1 MQAEDLWQRTKIILR
16 TRMSPPSFETWVKPS
31 RALAIDLGDQLLTI
45 ETPNEFARDW
55 LTKNLPDVHHALVEA
70 GGAGLRVA
78 LRTASAETRSAE
90 THGAGA
96 RGADAPGGTPGLAGL
111 SAVPG
116 AMPPPSPTYGILNPK
131 YTFETFVVGHHSRF
145 AHAAAIA
152 VAENPAKAYNPLF
165 IYGGVGLGK
174 THLMHAIGHH
184 MLARNPQ
191 TKVAYLSSEKF
202 TNELINSIKEDRMPE
217 FRTRYRNIDL
227 LLIDD
232 IQFIEGKGRTEEE
245 FFHTF
250 NALYEAGKQIV
261 LSSDRPPKDLKAL
274 EDRLRSRFEWGLLS
288 DIQTPDLETRMAIL
302 KKKADSDRLE
312 VDDAVIAYIA
322 AAYQNNVR
330 ELEGAFIRVM
340 AYASLTGV
348 TPTVDLA
355 MQVLGV
361 AQRKPVTMGRIRE
374 TVAAHFHLSEAE
386 LISQR
391 RTKEVSWA
399 RQIAMYLSRELTDA
413 SLPTIGGEF
422 GGRDHTTVLHAW
434 DKVHKQLATDTA
446 LVSLIQQLTHQIK
459 G

>member
-1 MQAEDLWQRTKIILR
+1 MQAEDLWQRTKTILR

-31 RALAIDLGDQLLTI
+31 RGIAIDLGDQILTI

-55 LTKNLPDVHHALVEA
+55 INKNLPDVQHALNEA

-78 LRTASAETRSAE
+78 LRTASAEARVADPRSAVASAEMRSAE
-90 THGAGA
+90 PMH
-96 RGADAPGGTPGLAGL
+96 APPG
-111 SAVPG
+111 S
-116 AMPPPSPTYGILNPK
+116 MPPPSPTYGILNPK
-131 YTFETFVVGHHSRF
+131 YTFETFVVGNHSRF

-184 MLARNPQ
+184 MLARNPH

-302 KKKADSDRLE
+302 KKKADSDLLD
-312 VDDAVIAYIA
+312 VDDQVVAYIA
-322 AAYQNNVR
+322 TAYQNNVR

-361 AQRKPVTMGRIRE
+361 AQRKPVTIARIRE
-374 TVAAHFHLSEAE
+374 IVADHFHLSEAE
-386 LISQR
+386 LIGQR

-399 RQIAMYLSRELTDA
+399 RQIAMYLSRELTDS
-413 SLPTIGGEF
+413 SLPTIGAEF

-434 DKVHKQLATDTA
+434 DKIHKLLATDTA
-446 LVSLIQQLTHQIK
+446 LVGLLQQLTHQIK

>member
-1 MQAEDLWQRTKIILR
+1 
-16 TRMSPPSFETWVKPS
+16 MSPPSFETWVKPS
-31 RALAIDLGDQLLTI
+31 RAIAINLGDQTI
-45 ETPNEFARDW
+45 TVETPNEFARDW
-55 LTKNLPDVHHALVEA
+55 ITKNLPDVHHALNEA

-78 LRTASAETRSAE
+78 LRTASAETRIADAE
-90 THGAGA
+90 ARATEA
-96 RGADAPGGTPGLAGL
+96 RGNENR
-111 SAVPG
+111 SASSENG
-116 AMPPPSPTYGILNPK
+116 SYGHSHGQGHGHMPPPSPTYGILNPK
-131 YTFETFVVGHHSRF
+131 YTFETFVVGNHSRF

-174 THLMHAIGHH
+174 THLMHAIGYH
-184 MLARNPQ
+184 MLARNPH

-302 KKKADSDRLE
+302 KKKADSDMLD
-312 VDDAVIAYIA
+312 VDDQVIAYIA
-322 AAYQNNVR
+322 TAYQNNVR

-361 AQRKPVTMGRIRE
+361 AQRKPVTMARIRE
-374 TVAAHFHLSEAE
+374 IVGGHFHLTEAE
-386 LISQR
+386 LIGQR

-399 RQIAMYLSRELTDA
+399 RQIAMYLSRELTDS
-413 SLPTIGGEF
+413 SLPTIGAEF

-434 DKVHKQLATDTA
+434 DKIHKLLATDTA
-446 LVSLIQQLTHQIK
+446 LVALLQQLTHQIK

>member
-1 MQAEDLWQRTKIILR
+1 MQAEELWQRTLTILR
-16 TRMSPPSFETWVKPS
+16 GRMSPPSFETWVKPS
-31 RALAIDLGDQLLTI
+31 RVIGLDLGDRTLTV
-45 ETPNEFARDW
+45 ETPNDFARDW
-55 LTKNLPDVHHALVEA
+55 ITKNLSDFHHALNEA

-78 LRTASAETRSAE
+78 LRTAEARRIDHAAPSAEAVPTA
-90 THGAGA
+90 
-96 RGADAPGGTPGLAGL
+96 APG
-111 SAVPG
+111 
-116 AMPPPSPTYGILNPK
+116 PSPTYGILNPK
-131 YTFETFVVGHHSRF
+131 YTFETFVVGNHSRF

-174 THLMHAIGHH
+174 THLMHAVGHH
-184 MLARNPQ
+184 LLARNPQ

-217 FRTRYRNIDL
+217 FRARYRNIDL

-232 IQFIEGKGRTEEE
+232 IQFIEGKERTQEE

-261 LSSDRPPKDLKAL
+261 LSSDRPPKDIQAL

-288 DIQTPDLETRMAIL
+288 DIQAPDLETRMAIL
-302 KKKADSDRLE
+302 KKKADSDLLD
-312 VDDAVIAYIA
+312 VDDQLIAYIA
-322 AAYQNNVR
+322 ASYQNNVR

-340 AYASLTGV
+340 AYASLTGT

-361 AQRKPVTMGRIRE
+361 AQRKPVTLARIRE
-374 TVAAHFHLSEAE
+374 IIADHFHLSEAE
-386 LISQR
+386 LIGQR
-391 RTKEVSWA
+391 RTKDVSWA
-399 RQIAMYLSRELTDA
+399 RQIAMYLSRELTDS
-413 SLPTIGGEF
+413 SLPKIGAEF

-434 DKVHKQLATDTA
+434 DKVHKILKTDTA
-446 LVSLIQQLTHQIK
+446 LATQLQQLTLQIK

>member
-1 MQAEDLWQRTKIILR
+1 MQAEDLWQRTKTILR

-31 RALAIDLGDQLLTI
+31 RAIAIDPGDQTLTV

-55 LTKNLPDVHHALVEA
+55 ITKNLPDVHHALNEA

-90 THGAGA
+90 LQAAGTRRDTPDGPA
-96 RGADAPGGTPGLAGL
+96 GYATAPIPSG
-111 SAVPG
+111 
-116 AMPPPSPTYGILNPK
+116 PPPSPTYGILNPK
-131 YTFETFVVGHHSRF
+131 YTFETFVVGNHSRF

-184 MLARNPQ
+184 MLARNPH

-302 KKKADSDRLE
+302 KKKADSDMLD
-312 VDDAVIAYIA
+312 VDDQVIAYIA
-322 AAYQNNVR
+322 TAYQNNVR

-361 AQRKPVTMGRIRE
+361 AQRKPVTIARIRE
-374 TVAAHFHLSEAE
+374 IVGDHFHLSEAE
-386 LISQR
+386 LVGQR

-399 RQIAMYLSRELTDA
+399 RQIAMYLSRELTDS
-413 SLPTIGGEF
+413 SLPTIGAEF

-434 DKVHKQLATDTA
+434 DKVHKLLATDTA
-446 LVSLIQQLTHQIK
+446 LAGLLQQLTHQIK